1 MTRSAPL
8 PSNESRRIARL
19 HELAV
24 LDTGSEPLFDALAR
38 AAALVAG
45 TPIGMVTLVDT
56 HRQWFKANH
65 GLPGVSETPREVAF
79 CAHTIL
85 EDGLLEIPDARADDR
100 FAGNPMVTGSP
111 DIRFYAGAPI
121 SLHDGLR
128 MGALCVI
135 DREPRHL
142 DDRQRAILNE
152 LAQAVSEALDQ
163 RALVIDRNAALQ
175 READAGERLAQII
188 DGTSA
193 GIWRWNVQTGELELD
208 GRWVDIIGYPP
219 VEMAPYTTISLPT
232 LSGPSAWQRLVE
244 RARRLAASA
253 NDDFDAELKL
263 RHKDGHDVWAL
274 FRGRITSLGL
284 GGQPHWIQGTAIDI
298 TARKTAETRLR
309 ASEAFLDRT
318 GRMAVVGGWEM
329 DLETYKI
336 TWSDATCRI
345 HGMAEG
351 YTPSMREGLAFYAP
365 EARPVIEAAFTRAIS
380 DGTSWDLELP
390 FVTADGRDIW
400 VRTLGSVEH
409 EDGRA
414 RRLVGALQDITVRKQ
429 AVEGLAESE
438 QRFRRLFQNSLGL
451 ICTHDLD
458 GVILSVNLAAARTLG
473 YRVAEMMGRSLA
485 DFMRDEVSAAFK
497 AYLERVRT
505 NGADSG
511 VLELMAKDGTRH
523 TWQYNNMLDTT
534 GPETYVLGH
543 AQDITERRDLER
555 RLRESAIRD
564 PLTGCFNRRFLAEVE
579 ADPRQRIAWGCIAID
594 LDRFKQ
600 VNDTYGHQRGDEVLV
615 AMSQFLRAHV
625 RPDDAVVRLGGDE
638 FLVML
643 RGADADA
650 THAIATRMLDDRSQA
665 PIGFT
670 VGQGLRHAG
679 NTLEDAIAEADR
691 KLYEVRAQRPAYSRH
706 AS

>member
-1 MTRSAPL
+1 MTP
-8 PSNESRRIARL
+8 PPPYPPNESRRIARL
-19 HELAV
+19 HGLAV
-24 LDTGSEPLFDALAR
+24 LDTGAEPLFDALAR

-45 TPIGMVTLVDT
+45 TPIGMITLVDT

-65 GLPGVSETPREVAF
+65 GLPGVRETPREVAF

-85 EDGLLEIPDARADDR
+85 EDGLLEIPDARKDDR
-100 FAGNPMVTGSP
+100 FANNPLVTGSP
-111 DIRFYAGAPI
+111 AIRFYAGAPLT
-121 SLHDGLR
+121 LHDGLR

-135 DREPRHL
+135 DREPRDL
-142 DDRQRAILNE
+142 DDRQRAILKE
-152 LAQAVSEALDQ
+152 LAHVVSEALDQ
-163 RALVIDRNAALQ
+163 RALAIDRNAALQ

-193 GIWRWNVQTGELELD
+193 GIWRWNVQTGEIELD
-208 GRWVDIIGYPP
+208 GRWVDLIGYLP
-219 VEMAPYTTISLPT
+219 VEMAPYTTVGLPT

-244 RARRLAASA
+244 RARRQAASGS
-253 NDDFDAELKL
+253 DDFDAELQL
-263 RHKDGHDVWAL
+263 RHKNGHDVWVL
-274 FRGRITSLGL
+274 LRGRITSLGL
-284 GGQPHWIQGTAIDI
+284 GGQPHWVQGTAIDI
-298 TARKTAETRLR
+298 TARKSAETRLR

-318 GRMAVVGGWEM
+318 GRMAAVGGWEM
-329 DLETYKI
+329 DLETYKM

-345 HGMAEG
+345 HGVAEG
-351 YTPSMREGLAFYAP
+351 YAPSLREGLAFYAP

-380 DGTSWDLELP
+380 DGSNWDLELP
-390 FVTADGRDIW
+390 FVTADGRHIW
-400 VRTLGSVEH
+400 VRTFGSVEY
-409 EDGRA
+409 EGDRA
-414 RRLVGALQDITVRKQ
+414 RRLVGALQDITMRKQ
-429 AVEGLAESE
+429 AIEALAESE

-458 GVILSVNLAAARTLG
+458 GVILSINLAAARTLG
-473 YRVAEMMGRSLA
+473 YRVAEMMGRPLA
-485 DFMRDEVSAAFK
+485 EFMRSELLVAF
-497 AYLERVRT
+497 AQYLDRVRS
-505 NGADSG
+505 NGEDSG
-511 VLELMAKDGTRH
+511 VLELLSKDGTRH

-564 PLTGCFNRRFLAEVE
+564 PLTGCFNRRFLAEIE
-579 ADPRQRIAWGCIAID
+579 ADSRQRIAWGCIAID

-615 AMSQFLRAHV
+615 AMAQFLRSHV
-625 RPDDAVVRLGGDE
+625 RPDDAVVRMGGDE

-643 RGADADA
+643 RDADAAA
-650 THAIATRMLDDRSQA
+650 THAIATRLLEDRDQA

-670 VGQGLRHAG
+670 IGQGLRHAG

-706 AS
+706 GG